1 MARSIWR
8 GAISFGLVNVPV
20 KLYSAVSKKTVR
32 FNQLHDADGVR
43 IQQKRVCPADGEE
56 VPYEN
61 IVKGYEIAPD
71 KYVVITQR
79 GARGARPQED
89 AHDRHRGL
97 RGPRRDRPALL
108 RAPLLPGARH
118 RRVEGLPLL
127 LDALRETNK
136 VAIARVVLRSKEY
149 LTAIRPAGDV
159 LTMETMLF
167 ADELVPSDRLDELP
181 DDDARATDREL
192 AMARQLIE
200 SQATEFDPSKYRDEY
215 RERVLDLIERKAQGE
230 DISVQ
235 PDVEEPA
242 EVPDLMAALE
252 ASLAPHG
259 GSKPAGQPTVP
270 PRRRRSPPRRSRRR
284 RSPPRRSRRE
294 EARGAREA
302 AEGRLPLLAATG
314 QPAALQLERVAHRV
328 CAPVVVEVRVHVD
341 VPAPLRDPARAT
353 SRARSSSSCRCA
365 RAIRSGTARR
375 SSPR

>member
-71 KYVVITQR
+71 KYVVITNEELE
-79 GARGARPQED
+79 AHRPQED

-97 RGPRRDRPALL
+97 RGPRRHRPPLL
-108 RAPLLPGARH
+108 RAPVLPGARH
-118 RRVEGLPLL
+118 TVRPRPTRCCSTRCARR
-127 LDALRETNK
+127 NK

-167 ADELVPSDRLDELP
+167 ADELVPTDRLDELP
-181 DDDARATDREL
+181 DDDTRATDREL

-215 RERVLDLIERKAQGE
+215 RERVLDLIERKAAGRGHLGAAGRRGARRGAG
-230 DISVQ
+230 
-235 PDVEEPA
+235 PDVSARGEPRSCHGHQA
-242 EVPDLMAALE
+242 GGDQRRFGEGQEAA
-252 ASLAPHG
+252 
-259 GSKPAGQPTVP
+259 P
-270 PRRRRSPPRRSRRR
+270 PRSPPA
-284 RSPPRRSRRE
+284 E
-294 EARGAREA
+294 EACRQEDGGEEADGAREA
-302 AEGRLPLLAATG
+302 AEGRLPV
-314 QPAALQLERVAHRV
+314 LE
-328 CAPVVVEVRVHVD
+328 
-341 VPAPLRDPARAT
+341 
-353 SRARSSSSCRCA
+353 
-365 RAIRSGTARR
+365 TARTRKAPAGR
-375 SSPR
+375 SDAFQEVPCRWQARFYFGGALGMASKPPS

>member
-8 GAISFGLVNVPV
+8 GAISFGLVNMPV

-43 IQQKRVCPADGEE
+43 IQQKRVCPAHDEE

-71 KYVVITQR
+71 KYVVITPDELEALDPKKTR
-79 GARGARPQED
+79 TIDIEDFVDLDDIDPLYYEHPYYLVPDTGAAKAYR
-89 AHDRHRGL
+89 
-97 RGPRRDRPALL
+97 
-108 RAPLLPGARH
+108 
-118 RRVEGLPLL
+118 LL
-127 LDALRETNK
+127 LDALRDTNK

-149 LTAIRPAGDV
+149 LTAIRPAGEV

-167 ADELVPSDRLDELP
+167 ADELVPSERLDELP
-181 DDDARATDREL
+181 DDDTRATDREL

-235 PDVEEPA
+235 PDVDEPT

-252 ASLAPHG
+252 ASLA
-259 GSKPAGQPTVP
+259 
-270 PRRRRSPPRRSRRR
+270 
-284 RSPPRRSRRE
+284 
-294 EARGAREA
+294 
-302 AEGRLPLLAATG
+302 AATG
-314 QPAALQLERVAHRV
+314 DKAATTNGASSKPKRPAAKK
-328 CAPVVVEVRVHVD
+328 
-341 VPAPLRDPARAT
+341 PAARKPAAKKPAT
-353 SRARSSSSCRCA
+353 KKPAARTKRPKAASRS
-365 RAIRSGTARR
+365 
-375 SSPR
+375 